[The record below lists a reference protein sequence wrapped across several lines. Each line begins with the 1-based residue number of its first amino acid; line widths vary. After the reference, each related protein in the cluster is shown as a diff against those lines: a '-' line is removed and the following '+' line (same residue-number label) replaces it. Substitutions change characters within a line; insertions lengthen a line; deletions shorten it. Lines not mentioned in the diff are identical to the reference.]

1 MLMLKDAG
9 GFWWLMFN
17 LGQAKESLEHGT
29 TPDPEVIKA
38 LYGFVGKTVYD
49 FPVSKSLK
57 DQAKRLDE
65 RLGQAMNPSDLPV
78 LADRVG
84 ELVAN
89 LSTELSEDL
98 YLLIGSHE
106 KDAFLDPWAW
116 FGKDT
121 LRAFPAL
128 LSETR
133 ACVRCLV
140 FHEWTASIYHAMIVF
155 QSGLHWLAD
164 QLGLT
169 FPNSIDVESWGT
181 IIERIESEIRKLSQ
195 QPKTT
200 ARDEQLAF
208 YSLMASHFFYVKEA
222 WRNFVSHGR
231 RHYDEREA
239 REIVDNV
246 RGFMSKVAESILPPP
261 VRVPPPPL

>member
-1 MLMLKDAG
+1 
-9 GFWWLMFN
+9 
-17 LGQAKESLEHGT
+17 
-29 TPDPEVIKA
+29 
-38 LYGFVGKTVYD
+38 
-49 FPVSKSLK
+49 
-57 DQAKRLDE
+57 
-65 RLGQAMNPSDLPV
+65 
-78 LADRVG
+78 
-84 ELVAN
+84 
-89 LSTELSEDL
+89 
-98 YLLIGSHE
+98 
-106 KDAFLDPWAW
+106 
-116 FGKDT
+116 
-121 LRAFPAL
+121 
-128 LSETR
+128 
-133 ACVRCLV
+133 
-140 FHEWTASIYHAMIVF
+140 MIVF

-246 RGFMSKVAESILPPP
+246 RGFMAKVAESILLPT